1 MDVPV
6 FPCDLPQEL
15 INGENMVTAK
25 KQMPQIVHL
34 FNRKHKLFA
43 ETYIT
48 FPFLPLPNEVLFA
61 LCEIFFFEISQ
72 KTFSLALLKEK
83 LKEAFIKKS
92 VCQ

>member
-1 MDVPV
+1 MYLYS
-6 FPCDLPQEL
+6 LPQEL

-48 FPFLPLPNEVLFA
+48 FPFLYHYLMK
-61 LCEIFFFEISQ
+61 FF
-72 KTFSLALLKEK
+72 LLY
-83 LKEAFIKKS
+83 
-92 VCQ
+92 V